1 MDVQHLCA
9 ATNAEN
15 RKPCFQSLGEE
26 CILKAIAQI
35 LGILGVGVFVLPV
48 SSRID
53 ICTTGD
59 QQPVEASDNPGS
71 LPTRGNLRRQQDRN
85 ASSLRDRFH
94 ILGRKH
100 GEFTVVDGHLTGSQ
114 ICCETD
120 DGGRH
125 SSYCGG
131 LIQCLLTPS
140 RQAWWASVSQDLAR
154 KGHSGSAAFIEA
166 QNLVKTYQAGKKTVI
181 ALDDLSLSVP
191 KGSVQALLGP
201 NGAGKTTTVKVLTTL
216 TTPDSGQA
224 RINGIDV
231 LEHPEQIRRMIGVSG
246 QYAAVD
252 ENLTGFENLDM
263 VGRLYHLS
271 PAASRARARE
281 LIDMFDL
288 VEAGD
293 RVVKGFSG
301 GMRRRI
307 DLAGALVV
315 NPPVLFLDEPTT
327 GLDPRSRLAL
337 WDVIKKLVGEG
348 TTVLL
353 TTQYLE
359 EADQLAD
366 NIAVID
372 EGKVIAQGTS
382 DELKLL
388 VGGQRVEITIQ
399 HLDDRSAAISVLERH
414 VNGDITFAADER
426 TLVGPVDNAAKTLQ
440 AVLKGLADA
449 GVELNDA
456 GMRRPTLDDVFLQL
470 TGHAAEEVTA

>member
-1 MDVQHLCA
+1 M
-9 ATNAEN
+9 
-15 RKPCFQSLGEE
+15 S
-26 CILKAIAQI
+26 
-35 LGILGVGVFVLPV
+35 
-48 SSRID
+48 
-53 ICTTGD
+53 
-59 QQPVEASDNPGS
+59 
-71 LPTRGNLRRQQDRN
+71 
-85 ASSLRDRFH
+85 
-94 ILGRKH
+94 
-100 GEFTVVDGHLTGSQ
+100 
-114 ICCETD
+114 
-120 DGGRH
+120 
-125 SSYCGG
+125 
-131 LIQCLLTPS
+131 
-140 RQAWWASVSQDLAR
+140 
-154 KGHSGSAAFIEA
+154 AFIEA
-166 QNLVKTYQAGKKTVI
+166 SNLVKTYQAGKTTVT
-181 ALDDLSLSVP
+181 ALNNLSLEIP
-191 KGSVQALLGP
+191 QGTVQALLGP

-216 TTPDSGQA
+216 ITPDSGSA
-224 RINGIDV
+224 SINGVDV
-231 LEHPEQIRRMIGVSG
+231 VDHPEDIRRMIGVSG

-271 PAASRARARE
+271 PAQSKARARE

-337 WDVIKKLVGEG
+337 WGVIKTLVGQG

-372 EGKVIAQGTS
+372 EGRVIAQGTS

-388 VGGQRVEITIQ
+388 VGGQRVEVTVHDVADIEKA
-399 HLDDRSAAISVLERH
+399 RSVLARH
-414 VNGDITFAADER
+414 VTGDITSGADTR
-426 TLVGPVDNAAKTLQ
+426 TLVGPVENAAKTLQ
-440 AVLKGLADA
+440 KVLKDLADA

-470 TGHAAEEVTA
+470 TGHAVLQEENA

>member
-1 MDVQHLCA
+1 M
-9 ATNAEN
+9 
-15 RKPCFQSLGEE
+15 S
-26 CILKAIAQI
+26 
-35 LGILGVGVFVLPV
+35 
-48 SSRID
+48 
-53 ICTTGD
+53 
-59 QQPVEASDNPGS
+59 
-71 LPTRGNLRRQQDRN
+71 
-85 ASSLRDRFH
+85 
-94 ILGRKH
+94 
-100 GEFTVVDGHLTGSQ
+100 
-114 ICCETD
+114 
-120 DGGRH
+120 
-125 SSYCGG
+125 
-131 LIQCLLTPS
+131 
-140 RQAWWASVSQDLAR
+140 
-154 KGHSGSAAFIEA
+154 AFIEA
-166 QNLVKTYQAGKKTVI
+166 SNLVKTYQAGKTTVT
-181 ALDDLSLSVP
+181 ALDDLSLEVP
-191 KGSVQALLGP
+191 RGTVQALLGP

-216 TTPDSGQA
+216 TTPNSGSA
-224 RINGIDV
+224 VIDGVDV
-231 LEHPEQIRRMIGVSG
+231 LEHPESIRRMIGVSG

-271 PAASRARARE
+271 PAQSRARARE
-281 LIDMFDL
+281 LIEMFDL
-288 VEAGD
+288 VDAGD

-337 WDVIKKLVGEG
+337 WDVIKSLVGQG

-388 VGGQRVEITIQ
+388 VGGQRVEITVHDLSDVAKAQVI
-399 HLDDRSAAISVLERH
+399 LDSH
-414 VNGDITFAADER
+414 TTGDVTSGADAR
-426 TLVGPVDNAAKTLQ
+426 TLVGPVENAAKTLQ
-440 AVLKGLADA
+440 RVLKDLADA
-449 GVELNDA
+449 GIELNDA

-470 TGHAAEEVTA
+470 TGHTTEQEVAA

>member
-1 MDVQHLCA
+1 
-9 ATNAEN
+9 
-15 RKPCFQSLGEE
+15 
-26 CILKAIAQI
+26 
-35 LGILGVGVFVLPV
+35 V
-48 SSRID
+48 S
-53 ICTTGD
+53 
-59 QQPVEASDNPGS
+59 
-71 LPTRGNLRRQQDRN
+71 
-85 ASSLRDRFH
+85 
-94 ILGRKH
+94 
-100 GEFTVVDGHLTGSQ
+100 
-114 ICCETD
+114 
-120 DGGRH
+120 
-125 SSYCGG
+125 
-131 LIQCLLTPS
+131 
-140 RQAWWASVSQDLAR
+140 
-154 KGHSGSAAFIEA
+154 AFIEA
-166 QNLVKTYQAGKKTVI
+166 SNLVKTYQAGKKTVT
-181 ALDDLSLSVP
+181 ALNNLSLEIP
-191 KGSVQALLGP
+191 QGTVQALLGP

-216 TTPDSGQA
+216 ITPDSGSA
-224 RINGIDV
+224 SINGVDV
-231 LEHPEQIRRMIGVSG
+231 GAHPEDIRRMIGVSG

-271 PAASRARARE
+271 PAQSKARARE
-281 LIDMFDL
+281 LIEMFDL

-337 WDVIKKLVGEG
+337 WAVIKTLVGQG

-372 EGKVIAQGTS
+372 EGRVIAQGTS

-388 VGGQRVEITIQ
+388 VGGQRVEVTV
-399 HLDDRSAAISVLERH
+399 HDVADVEKATSVLARH
-414 VNGDITFAADER
+414 VTGDITSGADSR
-426 TLVGPVDNAAKTLQ
+426 TLVGPVENAAKTLQ
-440 AVLKGLADA
+440 KVLKDLADA

-470 TGHAAEEVTA
+470 TGHAALQEENA

>member
-1 MDVQHLCA
+1 
-9 ATNAEN
+9 
-15 RKPCFQSLGEE
+15 
-26 CILKAIAQI
+26 
-35 LGILGVGVFVLPV
+35 
-48 SSRID
+48 
-53 ICTTGD
+53 
-59 QQPVEASDNPGS
+59 
-71 LPTRGNLRRQQDRN
+71 
-85 ASSLRDRFH
+85 
-94 ILGRKH
+94 
-100 GEFTVVDGHLTGSQ
+100 
-114 ICCETD
+114 
-120 DGGRH
+120 
-125 SSYCGG
+125 
-131 LIQCLLTPS
+131 
-140 RQAWWASVSQDLAR
+140 
-154 KGHSGSAAFIEA
+154 
-166 QNLVKTYQAGKKTVI
+166 
-181 ALDDLSLSVP
+181 
-191 KGSVQALLGP
+191 
-201 NGAGKTTTVKVLTTL
+201 
-216 TTPDSGQA
+216 
-224 RINGIDV
+224 
-231 LEHPEQIRRMIGVSG
+231 MIGVSG

-399 HLDDRSAAISVLERH
+399 HLQDRSAAISVLERH

>member
-1 MDVQHLCA
+1 M
-9 ATNAEN
+9 
-15 RKPCFQSLGEE
+15 
-26 CILKAIAQI
+26 
-35 LGILGVGVFVLPV
+35 
-48 SSRID
+48 
-53 ICTTGD
+53 
-59 QQPVEASDNPGS
+59 
-71 LPTRGNLRRQQDRN
+71 
-85 ASSLRDRFH
+85 
-94 ILGRKH
+94 
-100 GEFTVVDGHLTGSQ
+100 
-114 ICCETD
+114 
-120 DGGRH
+120 
-125 SSYCGG
+125 
-131 LIQCLLTPS
+131 
-140 RQAWWASVSQDLAR
+140 
-154 KGHSGSAAFIEA
+154 SGAFIEA
-166 QNLVKTYQAGKKTVI
+166 QNLTKTYQAGKKTVR

-191 KGSVQALLGP
+191 RGTVQAVLGP
-201 NGAGKTTTVKVLTTL
+201 NGAGKTTAVKVLTTL
-216 TTPDSGQA
+216 TKPDSGFA
-224 RINGIDV
+224 HVNGVDV
-231 LEHPEQIRRMIGVSG
+231 VEHPEQIRRMIGVSG

-263 VGRLYHLS
+263 VGRLYHLT
-271 PAASRARARE
+271 PAQSKARARE

-337 WDVIKKLVGEG
+337 WDVIKKLVAEG

-388 VGGQRVEITIQ
+388 VGGQRVEITINS
-399 HLDDRSAAISVLERH
+399 LEDREKAVGVLERH
-414 VNGDITFAADER
+414 VKGDITFGADER
-426 TLVGPVDNAAKTLQ
+426 TLVGGVDNAARTLQ
-440 AVLKGLADA
+440 VVLKELADE
-449 GVELNDA
+449 GVDLSDA

-470 TGHAAEEVTA
+470 TGRTVKEVPA

>member
-1 MDVQHLCA
+1 M
-9 ATNAEN
+9 TE
-15 RKPCFQSLGEE
+15 
-26 CILKAIAQI
+26 
-35 LGILGVGVFVLPV
+35 
-48 SSRID
+48 
-53 ICTTGD
+53 
-59 QQPVEASDNPGS
+59 
-71 LPTRGNLRRQQDRN
+71 
-85 ASSLRDRFH
+85 
-94 ILGRKH
+94 
-100 GEFTVVDGHLTGSQ
+100 
-114 ICCETD
+114 
-120 DGGRH
+120 
-125 SSYCGG
+125 
-131 LIQCLLTPS
+131 
-140 RQAWWASVSQDLAR
+140 
-154 KGHSGSAAFIEA
+154 AFIQA
-166 QNLVKTYQAGKKTVI
+166 SNLVKTYTAGKRVVK

-191 KGSVQALLGP
+191 RGTVQALLGP

-216 TTPDSGQA
+216 IRPDSGSA
-224 RINGIDV
+224 TLGGVDV
-231 LEHPEQIRRMIGVSG
+231 LAQPDQVRRIIGVSG

-252 ENLTGFENLDM
+252 ENMTGFENLDM

-271 PAASRARARE
+271 PEESRRRARE
-281 LIDMFDL
+281 LIEMFDL

-293 RVVKGFSG
+293 RPVKGFSG

-337 WDVIKKLVGEG
+337 WDVIKRLVSDG

-388 VGGQRVEITIQ
+388 VGGQRVEITV
-399 HLDDRSAAISVLERH
+399 HDPGDVERAKDVLAPH
-414 VNGDITFAADER
+414 VTGEIATGADER
-426 TLVGPVDNAAKTLQ
+426 TLVGPVDNAAKSLQ
-440 AVLKGLADA
+440 AVLKAMADA
-449 GVELNDA
+449 GIELNDA

-470 TGHAAEEVTA
+470 TGHKAEEVSA

>member
-1 MDVQHLCA
+1 M
-9 ATNAEN
+9 
-15 RKPCFQSLGEE
+15 S
-26 CILKAIAQI
+26 
-35 LGILGVGVFVLPV
+35 
-48 SSRID
+48 
-53 ICTTGD
+53 
-59 QQPVEASDNPGS
+59 
-71 LPTRGNLRRQQDRN
+71 
-85 ASSLRDRFH
+85 
-94 ILGRKH
+94 
-100 GEFTVVDGHLTGSQ
+100 
-114 ICCETD
+114 
-120 DGGRH
+120 
-125 SSYCGG
+125 
-131 LIQCLLTPS
+131 
-140 RQAWWASVSQDLAR
+140 
-154 KGHSGSAAFIEA
+154 AFIEA
-166 QNLVKTYQAGKKTVI
+166 SNLVKTYQAGKTTVT
-181 ALDDLSLSVP
+181 ALNNLSLEIP
-191 KGSVQALLGP
+191 QGTVQALLGP

-216 TTPDSGQA
+216 ITPDSGSA
-224 RINGIDV
+224 SINGVDV
-231 LEHPEQIRRMIGVSG
+231 VSHPEDIRRMIGVSG

-271 PAASRARARE
+271 PAQSKARARE

-337 WDVIKKLVGEG
+337 WGVIKTLVGQG

-372 EGKVIAQGTS
+372 EGRVIAQGTS

-388 VGGQRVEITIQ
+388 VGGQRVEVTVHDVADI
-399 HLDDRSAAISVLERH
+399 DKARSVLARH
-414 VNGDITFAADER
+414 VTGDITSGADSR
-426 TLVGPVDNAAKTLQ
+426 TLVGPVENAAKTLQ
-440 AVLKGLADA
+440 KVLKDLADA

-470 TGHAAEEVTA
+470 TGHAVLREENA

>member
-1 MDVQHLCA
+1 
-9 ATNAEN
+9 
-15 RKPCFQSLGEE
+15 
-26 CILKAIAQI
+26 
-35 LGILGVGVFVLPV
+35 
-48 SSRID
+48 
-53 ICTTGD
+53 
-59 QQPVEASDNPGS
+59 
-71 LPTRGNLRRQQDRN
+71 
-85 ASSLRDRFH
+85 
-94 ILGRKH
+94 
-100 GEFTVVDGHLTGSQ
+100 
-114 ICCETD
+114 
-120 DGGRH
+120 
-125 SSYCGG
+125 
-131 LIQCLLTPS
+131 
-140 RQAWWASVSQDLAR
+140 
-154 KGHSGSAAFIEA
+154 
-166 QNLVKTYQAGKKTVI
+166 
-181 ALDDLSLSVP
+181 
-191 KGSVQALLGP
+191 
-201 NGAGKTTTVKVLTTL
+201 
-216 TTPDSGQA
+216 
-224 RINGIDV
+224 
-231 LEHPEQIRRMIGVSG
+231 
-246 QYAAVD
+246 
-252 ENLTGFENLDM
+252 
-263 VGRLYHLS
+263 
-271 PAASRARARE
+271 
-281 LIDMFDL
+281 MFDL

-399 HLDDRSAAISVLERH
+399 HLEDRSAAISVLERH

>member
-1 MDVQHLCA
+1 M
-9 ATNAEN
+9 
-15 RKPCFQSLGEE
+15 GE
-26 CILKAIAQI
+26 
-35 LGILGVGVFVLPV
+35 
-48 SSRID
+48 
-53 ICTTGD
+53 
-59 QQPVEASDNPGS
+59 
-71 LPTRGNLRRQQDRN
+71 
-85 ASSLRDRFH
+85 
-94 ILGRKH
+94 
-100 GEFTVVDGHLTGSQ
+100 
-114 ICCETD
+114 
-120 DGGRH
+120 
-125 SSYCGG
+125 
-131 LIQCLLTPS
+131 
-140 RQAWWASVSQDLAR
+140 
-154 KGHSGSAAFIEA
+154 AFIEA
-166 QNLVKTYQAGKKTVI
+166 RNLVKTYRASKKTVR

-191 KGSVQALLGP
+191 KATVQALLGP
-201 NGAGKTTTVKVLTTL
+201 NGAGKTTAVKVLTTL
-216 TTPDSGQA
+216 TTPDSGEA
-224 RINGIDV
+224 HIDGVDV
-231 LEHPEQIRRMIGVSG
+231 LAHPEKIRRMIGVSG

-252 ENLTGFENLDM
+252 QNLTGFENLDM

-271 PAASRARARE
+271 PAASKARARE
-281 LIDMFDL
+281 LIEMFDL

-337 WDVIKKLVGEG
+337 WDVIKKLVAQG

-388 VGGQRVEITIQ
+388 VGGQRVEITMAS
-399 HLDDRSAAISVLERH
+399 LEDREKAREVLSRH
-414 VNGDITFAADER
+414 VNGTIASGADER
-426 TLVGPVDNAAKTLQ
+426 TLVGPVENAAKTLQ
-440 AVLKGLADA
+440 AVLKDLADA
-449 GVELNDA
+449 GVELSDA

-470 TGHAAEEVTA
+470 TGRQAEKVDA

>member
-1 MDVQHLCA
+1 M
-9 ATNAEN
+9 
-15 RKPCFQSLGEE
+15 S
-26 CILKAIAQI
+26 
-35 LGILGVGVFVLPV
+35 
-48 SSRID
+48 
-53 ICTTGD
+53 
-59 QQPVEASDNPGS
+59 
-71 LPTRGNLRRQQDRN
+71 
-85 ASSLRDRFH
+85 
-94 ILGRKH
+94 
-100 GEFTVVDGHLTGSQ
+100 
-114 ICCETD
+114 
-120 DGGRH
+120 
-125 SSYCGG
+125 
-131 LIQCLLTPS
+131 
-140 RQAWWASVSQDLAR
+140 
-154 KGHSGSAAFIEA
+154 AFIEA
-166 QNLVKTYQAGKKTVI
+166 RNLVKTYRAGKTTVT
-181 ALDDLSLSVP
+181 ALDNLSLEVP
-191 KGSVQALLGP
+191 KGTVQALLGP

-216 TTPDSGQA
+216 TTPDSGSA
-224 RINGIDV
+224 RIDGVNV
-231 LEHPEQIRRMIGVSG
+231 LEHPESVRRMIGVSG

-271 PAASRARARE
+271 PAQSRARARE
-281 LIDMFDL
+281 LIEMFDL
-288 VEAGD
+288 VDAGD

-337 WDVIKKLVGEG
+337 WDVITSLVSQG

-388 VGGQRVEITIQ
+388 VGGARVEITL
-399 HLDDRSAAISVLERH
+399 HDLEDVPHARSILAAH
-414 VNGDITFAADER
+414 VTGEVTVGTDSR

-440 AVLKGLADA
+440 RVLKDLADA
-449 GVELNDA
+449 GIELNDA
-456 GMRRPTLDDVFLQL
+456 GMRRPTLDDVFLHL
-470 TGHAAEEVTA
+470 TGHTTDQEVVA

>member
-1 MDVQHLCA
+1 M
-9 ATNAEN
+9 
-15 RKPCFQSLGEE
+15 S
-26 CILKAIAQI
+26 
-35 LGILGVGVFVLPV
+35 
-48 SSRID
+48 
-53 ICTTGD
+53 
-59 QQPVEASDNPGS
+59 
-71 LPTRGNLRRQQDRN
+71 
-85 ASSLRDRFH
+85 
-94 ILGRKH
+94 
-100 GEFTVVDGHLTGSQ
+100 
-114 ICCETD
+114 
-120 DGGRH
+120 
-125 SSYCGG
+125 
-131 LIQCLLTPS
+131 
-140 RQAWWASVSQDLAR
+140 
-154 KGHSGSAAFIEA
+154 AFIEA
-166 QNLVKTYQAGKKTVI
+166 SNLVKTYRAGKTTVT
-181 ALDDLSLSVP
+181 ALDNLSLEIP
-191 KGSVQALLGP
+191 RGTVQALLGP

-216 TTPDSGQA
+216 TTPDSGSA
-224 RINGIDV
+224 VIDGVDV
-231 LEHPEQIRRMIGVSG
+231 LEHPESIRRMIGVSG

-271 PAASRARARE
+271 PTQSRARARE
-281 LIDMFDL
+281 LIEMFDL
-288 VEAGD
+288 VDAGD

-337 WDVIKKLVGEG
+337 WDVIKSLVGQG

-388 VGGQRVEITIQ
+388 VGGQRVEITVHQLSDVAKAQAI
-399 HLDDRSAAISVLERH
+399 LAAHSTGDVIS
-414 VNGDITFAADER
+414 GADAR

-440 AVLKGLADA
+440 RVLKDLADA

-470 TGHAAEEVTA
+470 TGHTAAQEVPA

>member
-1 MDVQHLCA
+1 
-9 ATNAEN
+9 
-15 RKPCFQSLGEE
+15 
-26 CILKAIAQI
+26 
-35 LGILGVGVFVLPV
+35 V
-48 SSRID
+48 S
-53 ICTTGD
+53 
-59 QQPVEASDNPGS
+59 
-71 LPTRGNLRRQQDRN
+71 
-85 ASSLRDRFH
+85 
-94 ILGRKH
+94 
-100 GEFTVVDGHLTGSQ
+100 
-114 ICCETD
+114 
-120 DGGRH
+120 
-125 SSYCGG
+125 
-131 LIQCLLTPS
+131 
-140 RQAWWASVSQDLAR
+140 
-154 KGHSGSAAFIEA
+154 AFIEA
-166 QNLVKTYQAGKKTVI
+166 SNLVKTYQAGKKTVT
-181 ALDDLSLSVP
+181 ALNNLSLEIP
-191 KGSVQALLGP
+191 QGTVQALLGP

-216 TTPDSGQA
+216 ITPDSGSA
-224 RINGIDV
+224 SINGVDV
-231 LEHPEQIRRMIGVSG
+231 VSHPEDIRRMIGVSG

-271 PAASRARARE
+271 PAQSKARARE

-337 WDVIKKLVGEG
+337 WGVIKTLVGQG

-372 EGKVIAQGTS
+372 EGRVIAQGTS

-388 VGGQRVEITIQ
+388 VGGQRVEVTV
-399 HLDDRSAAISVLERH
+399 HDVADSEKARSVLARY
-414 VNGDITFAADER
+414 VTGDITSGADTR
-426 TLVGPVDNAAKTLQ
+426 TLVGPVENATKTLQ
-440 AVLKGLADA
+440 KVLKDLADA

-470 TGHAAEEVTA
+470 TGHAALQEEKA